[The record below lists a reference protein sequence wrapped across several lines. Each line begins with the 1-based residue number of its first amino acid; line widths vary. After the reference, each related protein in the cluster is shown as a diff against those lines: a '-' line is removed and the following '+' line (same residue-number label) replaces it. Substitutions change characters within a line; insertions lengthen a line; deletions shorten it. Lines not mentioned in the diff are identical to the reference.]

1 MFFFPTWQHIRSWVG
16 LWWRRRRWQLTDA
29 RDGIPSHEQPLLSRK
44 VGMLFLSDNQC
55 ILYSTPNLC
64 KFGFGCWFCCPAS
77 IFVFVSFLLVFPNM
91 EWCRS
96 VLSRDPF
103 VRLLYKF
110 ALFLSF
116 LIITEFDENFV
127 GDCRFVT
134 TPSRWVSTL
143 HISQE
148 LWVYHL
154 KNYGIFLPLCCLTRF
169 NFVPELTSLWS
180 CQTKGNQILLC
191 CLMFVRMLTQIF
203 SPLMFNV

>member
-1 MFFFPTWQHIRSWVG
+1 MSTPHNTVWKINTLSPDKIQFKLRPNLDTLFPLAALFPVLISGFSLSHRWREVDTINLTNVFFPTWQHIRSWVG

-96 VLSRDPF
+96 VLSRDP
-103 VRLLYKF
+103 
-110 ALFLSF
+110 
-116 LIITEFDENFV
+116 
-127 GDCRFVT
+127 
-134 TPSRWVSTL
+134 VSYTHLTL
-143 HISQE
+143 PTIYS
-148 LWVYHL
+148 V
-154 KNYGIFLPLCCLTRF
+154 
-169 NFVPELTSLWS
+169 
-180 CQTKGNQILLC
+180 
-191 CLMFVRMLTQIF
+191 
-203 SPLMFNV
+203 